1 MGSQLLCFTQ
11 KKINRI
17 LRIKLNVL
25 KENSSVD
32 FRWEGGRFLMIG
44 QGHVVRIRDWG
55 TTALAPLRVGQAGDK
70 AQKGK
75 SPVAVEIYSP

>member
-1 MGSQLLCFTQ
+1 
-11 KKINRI
+11 
-17 LRIKLNVL
+17 
-25 KENSSVD
+25 
-32 FRWEGGRFLMIG
+32 MIG
-44 QGHVVRIRDWG
+44 QGHAVRIRDWG